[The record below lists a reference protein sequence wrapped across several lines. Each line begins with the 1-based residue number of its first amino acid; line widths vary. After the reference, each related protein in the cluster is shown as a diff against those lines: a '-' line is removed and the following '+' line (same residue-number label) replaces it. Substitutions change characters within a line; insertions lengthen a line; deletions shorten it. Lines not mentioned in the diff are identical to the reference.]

1 MVTAIAESEQTKF
14 SHKADCN
21 PRSGR
26 HALEHTPARLG
37 HEETDD
43 EAEDGDNAENEK
55 HSGKFHMAASSSSG
69 TGAANLSRMRGQ
81 FGRSSSAMLL
91 KPKC

>member
-1 MVTAIAESEQTKF
+1 
-14 SHKADCN
+14 
-21 PRSGR
+21 
-26 HALEHTPARLG
+26 
-37 HEETDD
+37 
-43 EAEDGDNAENEK
+43 
-55 HSGKFHMAASSSSG
+55 MAASSSSG